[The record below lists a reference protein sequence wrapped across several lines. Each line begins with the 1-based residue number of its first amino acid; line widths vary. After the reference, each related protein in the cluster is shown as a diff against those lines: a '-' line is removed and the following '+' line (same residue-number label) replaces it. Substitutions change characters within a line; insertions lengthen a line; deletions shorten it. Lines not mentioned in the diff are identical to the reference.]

1 MKKDSPKKL
10 DLIAVLGMHRSG
22 TSAIT
27 RGLQALGV
35 ELGTNLMP
43 PVDNNNSKGFFE
55 DLDVVNLNISLF
67 NHLGLDWHHAS
78 PVTDSQVQDLHESGY
93 LLKAESLIREK
104 TNSKKPYGIKDPR
117 LSKLMP
123 FWKEVFQYCQLD
135 VGHIIAFR
143 NPISVARSLSKR
155 DGFSFEKSYLLWL
168 EHVLAALMN
177 TEGANRIVVDFDLLM
192 GNPAREIERIAK
204 AFELPVDPN
213 AMLEYASEFLDEN
226 LRRNIDQPQDLA
238 IDPRISPLICE
249 LYSMLR
255 EAAKTERP
263 LLMKK
268 DDLAYFEKGRNNL
281 CSSMVYVDRLHQ
293 AVAERDVKLVTL
305 NQAVAERDVKL
316 VTLNQAVAE
325 RDMKLVALN
334 QAVAERD
341 GQITALQL
349 VIESAK
355 AWQKRS
361 WAKRT
366 FHKWRPPTGGWKKM
380 SFFKKLE
387 RSIRKRRNRLLGR
400 PSVGGSSKLD
410 IVTQRSLL
418 SKNDGSFHTKTMLH
432 NDEWSRLA
440 RQAKAAHIRGIEN
453 PPTISVVMPTYN
465 TKSEWLHKA
474 ICSVLNQTYPHWQL
488 CIADDA
494 STAPQV
500 REILNHYCTLDS
512 RIRVVYRTVCGNIS
526 AASNSALELAT
537 GDFVALLDHDDTLEP
552 HALER
557 CAETIITT
565 AADVIYTDQDTLTD
579 EGRVLWTFHKP
590 DWSPEYLRHVMYVGH
605 LLIVRSTLVRRLG
618 GFCSDFDGV
627 QDFEFM
633 LRLSEA
639 TNRIVHISEV
649 LYHWHAVDGSIAAS
663 TTAKV
668 GIADKQVRAVQSY
681 LDRNAI
687 SAIATKHPTL
697 PHRCRIKPVLNDY
710 PRVTIIIPSK
720 DQADIIKVCLDS
732 IYNKTTY
739 PNFEVIVVDSGT
751 TQPEALEVL
760 ASHPVRVVPLE
771 RQFNFS
777 AACNLG
783 AKMASG
789 AILVFL
795 NNDTEVITE
804 DWLEHLVFHLTAED
818 VGAVGPLL
826 LYPDGKVQHAG
837 VVLGARGT
845 ADHVMRHFPAD
856 SDGYAGSLSCP
867 HEVSAVTGACLAVK
881 KSTFLEIEEF
891 SELYV
896 THYQDVDLCLKL
908 RQRSLRCIF
917 TPEARLF
924 HHESLSR
931 GQNSYDFLDR
941 LLLIDSWREVLSTS
955 DPYYPKQFS
964 IDRLDYSIN

>member
-1 MKKDSPKKL
+1 
-10 DLIAVLGMHRSG
+10 
-22 TSAIT
+22 
-27 RGLQALGV
+27 
-35 ELGTNLMP
+35 
-43 PVDNNNSKGFFE
+43 
-55 DLDVVNLNISLF
+55 
-67 NHLGLDWHHAS
+67 
-78 PVTDSQVQDLHESGY
+78 
-93 LLKAESLIREK
+93 
-104 TNSKKPYGIKDPR
+104 
-117 LSKLMP
+117 
-123 FWKEVFQYCQLD
+123 
-135 VGHIIAFR
+135 
-143 NPISVARSLSKR
+143 
-155 DGFSFEKSYLLWL
+155 
-168 EHVLAALMN
+168 
-177 TEGANRIVVDFDLLM
+177 
-192 GNPAREIERIAK
+192 
-204 AFELPVDPN
+204 
-213 AMLEYASEFLDEN
+213 
-226 LRRNIDQPQDLA
+226 
-238 IDPRISPLICE
+238 
-249 LYSMLR
+249 
-255 EAAKTERP
+255 
-263 LLMKK
+263 
-268 DDLAYFEKGRNNL
+268 
-281 CSSMVYVDRLHQ
+281 
-293 AVAERDVKLVTL
+293 
-305 NQAVAERDVKL
+305 
-316 VTLNQAVAE
+316 
-325 RDMKLVALN
+325 
-334 QAVAERD
+334 
-341 GQITALQL
+341 
-349 VIESAK
+349 
-355 AWQKRS
+355 
-361 WAKRT
+361 
-366 FHKWRPPTGGWKKM
+366 
-380 SFFKKLE
+380 
-387 RSIRKRRNRLLGR
+387 
-400 PSVGGSSKLD
+400 
-410 IVTQRSLL
+410 
-418 SKNDGSFHTKTMLH
+418 
-432 NDEWSRLA
+432 
-440 RQAKAAHIRGIEN
+440 
-453 PPTISVVMPTYN
+453 
-465 TKSEWLHKA
+465 
-474 ICSVLNQTYPHWQL
+474 
-488 CIADDA
+488 
-494 STAPQV
+494 
-500 REILNHYCTLDS
+500 
-512 RIRVVYRTVCGNIS
+512 
-526 AASNSALELAT
+526 
-537 GDFVALLDHDDTLEP
+537 
-552 HALER
+552 
-557 CAETIITT
+557 
-565 AADVIYTDQDTLTD
+565 
-579 EGRVLWTFHKP
+579 
-590 DWSPEYLRHVMYVGH
+590 
-605 LLIVRSTLVRRLG
+605 
-618 GFCSDFDGV
+618 
-627 QDFEFM
+627 
-633 LRLSEA
+633 
-639 TNRIVHISEV
+639 V